1 MRYHQQGDRVM
12 TPSGLGVL
20 EAVHA
25 DGGCSVRL
33 INQETNWPFP
43 QWVVLHISQIK
54 AVPTPKSPP
63 SVEDFEEAPF

>member
-1 MRYHQQGDRVM
+1 MRYHQKGDRVM

-33 INQETNWPFP
+33 ISQNTHWPFP
-43 QWVVLHISQIK
+43 QWVILDMSQLK
-54 AVPTPKSPP
+54 AVRTPKPPP